1 MNFSK
6 SALKFALQNA
16 VLHGG
21 KASNGAVISRVIG
34 ENPSEKTRIKE
45 VSGEAAEAVEFVNRL
60 SLDEQKYQLQN
71 LAPELLEKKKK
82 EHGLPELK
90 NAEQGK
96 VVMRMAPYPSGP
108 LHIGNARTF
117 IMNDEYVKKYGGKLL
132 LVMDDTIGSDEKNI
146 SEEAYALIPESLKW
160 LGIGFD
166 RSVIFKSDRLE
177 TYYKYAAELIE
188 REKAY
193 VCYCPPDKLRNNRAE
208 GIACECRKK
217 GIHEN
222 MEGWKRMLDGSLQEG
237 GAVLRLKTDMQHQN
251 PAFRDRVLFRI
262 SSRPHPRTAAKYGVW
277 PLLEFSWAIDDHLL
291 GITHILR
298 GKDLMIESDMEDF
311 IWDIFGWEKAE
322 FLYTGLAGIEGVKI
336 SKSKSKKE
344 VMSGAYFGW
353 DDPRTWSLQ
362 SLRRRGISPGAIRA
376 FCLEAGMSL
385 SEVKIP
391 IESLYSENR
400 RILDR
405 EARRYFFV
413 ENPVKVTIGSAP
425 KRSIFLDYHPDLEA
439 GSRAFQVGNEFF
451 LQQKDLEGLE
461 EGDLVRLMDCL
472 NFVKK
477 GDSFVFD
484 SADVGSYRQR
494 GKKIVQWLSALEDN
508 NEAEILMPDASTR
521 KGLIEPSARNAKEGE
536 VVQLVRTGFC
546 RLDKKDGKIALW
558 MAHN

>member
-1 MNFSK
+1 MNFPK

-16 VLHGG
+16 VAHGG
-21 KASNGAVISRVIG
+21 RASAGAVISRIIG
-34 ENPSEKTRIKE
+34 ESPAEKGRIKE
-45 VSGEAAEAVEFVNRL
+45 VSREAAEAVAFVNRL
-60 SLDEQKYQLQN
+60 SAEEQKYQLQN

-90 NAEQGK
+90 NAEHG

-117 IMNDEYVKKYGGKLL
+117 IINDEYVRKYGGKLL

-146 SEEAYALIPESLKW
+146 SEEAYVLIPESLEW
-160 LGIGFD
+160 LGIDFD
-166 RSVIFKSDRLE
+166 RNVIFKSDRLE
-177 TYYKYAAELIE
+177 TYYRYAAELIE

-217 GIHEN
+217 GIHGN
-222 MEGWKRMLDGSLQEG
+222 MEGWNRMLDGSLQEG

-262 SSRPHPRTAAKYGVW
+262 SGRPHPRTGTKYRVW

-362 SLRRRGISPGAIRA
+362 SLRRRGISPEAIRA

-385 SEVKIP
+385 SEVQVP

-400 RILDR
+400 RILDK

-413 ENPVKVTIGSAP
+413 ENPARMKIENAPRRKVSL
-425 KRSIFLDYHPDLEA
+425 RYHPDNPEM
-439 GSRAFQVGNEFF
+439 GSRSFQTGDEFF

-461 EGDLVRLMDCL
+461 EGDMVRLMDCL
-472 NFVKK
+472 NFTRK
-477 GDSFVFD
+477 GSSFVFD
-484 SADVGSYRQR
+484 SIEVENYRQR
-494 GKKIVQWLSALEDN
+494 GRKIVQWLPAEDSI
-508 NEAEILMPDASTR
+508 EAEILMPDASIK
-521 KGLIEPSARNAKEGE
+521 KGLVEQSIINAREGE
-536 VVQLVRTGFC
+536 ALQLVRTGFC
-546 RLDKKDGKIALW
+546 RLDKKNQKIILW